1 MPLIY
6 DLSEINL
13 NLNIKTYTPY
23 FTTLIALLLVSK
35 FPTLSFK
42 KISMSPKSTV
52 FILLGVGAS
61 FISLLYY
68 TFYSLLI
75 FGLVYLIL
83 IPISYYTYKKQ
94 SKKIT
99 LEKTDDEHEDVL

>member
-1 MPLIY
+1 
-6 DLSEINL
+6 
-13 NLNIKTYTPY
+13 
-23 FTTLIALLLVSK
+23 
-35 FPTLSFK
+35 
-42 KISMSPKSTV
+42 MSPKLTV

-68 TFYSLLI
+68 TFHSLLI

-99 LEKTDDEHEDVL
+99 LEKTVEEHEDVL